1 METMILP
8 QMWFPSRV
16 YISLQYILP
25 DGKVKQVKCFVFL
38 LLIPTARIERAQKFL
53 MMITPRL
60 ARSQSE
66 NVDVGRNDGM
76 VWEFPIALHRR
87 YNVALP
93 SQLLTPLGRRW
104 RTTSRRDKGQ
114 TKCCDGRIVVELCC
128 IVIDASRIGGILWA
142 GKVRA
147 GAPRGE
153 VCPG

>member
-1 METMILP
+1 MFCCLVSKTH
-8 QMWFPSRV
+8 S
-16 YISLQYILP
+16 S
-25 DGKVKQVKCFVFL
+25 D
-38 LLIPTARIERAQKFL
+38 IPTARTCSKVSDAL
-53 MMITPRL
+53 RL
-60 ARSQSE
+60 TGSQSE

-128 IVIDASRIGGILWA
+128 IVIDANRIGGILWA